1 MKKAIPLYDE
11 AGEQR
16 TVWEVLKEVKDLFEE
31 PKESY
36 AIEISE
42 AEINKAKFTKCELEV
57 AEQKILW
64 YIEKNDNDIKIHP
77 MNSDSI
83 AIHGEE
89 EIWFFICRLLD

>member
-42 AEINKAKFTKCELEV
+42 AEIKQSLQNVNWKSQSKRFYGTSKRMTM
-57 AEQKILW
+57 I
-64 YIEKNDNDIKIHP
+64 
-77 MNSDSI
+77 
-83 AIHGEE
+83 
-89 EIWFFICRLLD
+89 